1 MKACEMKIRMTI
13 AATCIAAGSAAAEGS
28 QRRAANESQEIDSND
43 KSMDINEMDARFT
56 LDDLDEAPSNVNVF
70 GFSADPIDEPLVTD
84 RPDFT
89 ESTEAVPLGRFQ
101 VESGYTFTYDRE
113 GGERIREQTFP
124 ELLLRVGVAR
134 DFELRFGWGG
144 YALTEREF
152 QSQSRRDRPIS
163 PEEHIQGADDF
174 ELGFKLKIREQ
185 RGGLPNLAI
194 LGGVTFPTGSPSVS
208 GGDVDPLLG
217 LLWAYDL
224 TDEWALAG
232 QFIFATPSDEGTR
245 FFQSAASVS
254 LGVSLSDRLGTY
266 IEYYGFYPDAE
277 QSDSSHTVDG
287 GFTYLVNNNFQIDI
301 RAGFGL
307 NEQADDFFTGVG
319 FAWRF

>member
-1 MKACEMKIRMTI
+1 MNSYNSRWLDV
-13 AATCIAAGSAAAEGS
+13 CITAGVAFALPLTTWAQQPTG
-28 QRRAANESQEIDSND
+28 DSNAQAD
-43 KSMDINEMDARFT
+43 TNDRPPNVAEFDTRLT
-56 LDDLDEAPSNVNVF
+56 LDGLDRAPGDVNIF
-70 GFSADPIDEPLVTD
+70 GFAADPIDEPLVTD

-101 VESGYTFTYDRE
+101 LESGYTFTYDRE
-113 GGERIREQTFP
+113 GGERIREQGFP

-152 QSQSRRDRPIS
+152 QSESRRGRPIS
-163 PEEHIQGADDF
+163 PEEHIQGAEDF
-174 ELGFKLKIREQ
+174 ELGFKLKIHEQ
-185 RGGLPNLAI
+185 RGLIPHLAI
-194 LGGVTFPTGSPSVS
+194 LGGVTFPSGSPSAS
-208 GGDVDPLLG
+208 SGDVDPSLG
-217 LLWAYDL
+217 MLWAYDL
-224 TDEWALAG
+224 SDDLALAG
-232 QFIFATPSDEGTR
+232 QFIFATPTDDGDR

-254 LGVSLSDRLGTY
+254 LGAALTDRLGTY
-266 IEYYGFYPDAE
+266 VEYFGFYPDAE
-277 QSDSSHTVDG
+277 QSDSSHTVNG
-287 GFTYLVNNNFQIDI
+287 GFTYLVDTNFQIDI